1 MARIDGSPDVEC
13 SCRTK
18 GPVVVVGTE
27 VVCERCRLPRY
38 MHLDQRNHTAGGLYD
53 PTAKLDPNNL
63 PVGRPIPLGDLPP
76 WPEQF
81 VAGDSGDG
89 KNVVGLPVIT
99 TQPGHN
105 GVFNLSETV
114 DHPDHYGGA
123 DDPYEAIKVIEAWGL
138 NFSLGCVLKYICRR
152 EKKGDV
158 IEQLKKARW
167 YLDREIARLQGTV

>member
-1 MARIDGSPDVEC
+1 MARIDGSPVVEC

-38 MHLDQRNHTAGGLYD
+38 MHLD
-53 PTAKLDPNNL
+53 
-63 PVGRPIPLGDLPP
+63 PLAAEL
-76 WPEQF
+76 F
-81 VAGDSGDG
+81 VAGDSGAG
-89 KNVVGLPVIT
+89 KNVGGLPL
-99 TQPGHN
+99 PERAASWWSSDPAD
-105 GVFNLSETV
+105 GVVARKDDGAKDSPPPAETV
-114 DHPDHYGGA
+114 DHPAHYGGA

-138 NFSLGCVLKYICRR
+138 NFSLGCVIKYICRR

-167 YLDREIARLQGTV
+167 YLDREIARLEKE